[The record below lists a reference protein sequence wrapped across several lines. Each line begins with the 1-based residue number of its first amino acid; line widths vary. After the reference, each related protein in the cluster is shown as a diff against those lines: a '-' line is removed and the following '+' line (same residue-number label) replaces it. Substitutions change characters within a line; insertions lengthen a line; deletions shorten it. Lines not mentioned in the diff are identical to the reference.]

1 MRQIIKFP
9 QNVRNKYDLI
19 FESTFGVLQ
28 TKGLNYELNPTEGRE
43 TTPAAHDERTPLVT
57 TYW

>member
-1 MRQIIKFP
+1 MFAINMI
-9 QNVRNKYDLI
+9 LI

-28 TKGLNYELNPTEGRE
+28 TKSLNYELNPTEGRE
-43 TTPAAHDERTPLVT
+43 AMPAAHDERTPLVT